1 MAIDRRDKVQML
13 RDENEALKVRNQQI
27 NVRLTRHQQAF
38 RALNQMDDTMRGL
51 SAEFDLAKLINNL
64 LSLALHACDSENG
77 SLILIDEE
85 SAELVF
91 ADVIGEARKQL
102 INHRINLGVG
112 IVGNVVTTREP
123 VLITDV
129 RKSAQWSSEV
139 DQIIGFKTN
148 ALMCAPLYND
158 DKTYGAIE
166 VINNSSKQDFDD
178 NDLAILRVTA
188 RFVSQAL
195 QKAEDITLLGVKQT

>member
-13 RDENEALKVRNQQI
+13 RDENEALKIRNQYI
-27 NVRLTRHQQAF
+27 NSRLTRHQQAF

-91 ADVIGEARKQL
+91 ADVIGEARQQL
-102 INHRINLGVG
+102 INHRINLDVG
-112 IVGNVVTTREP
+112 IVGQVVTTKEP
-123 VLITDV
+123 VLIADV
-129 RKSAQWSSEV
+129 RKSVQWSSEV

-166 VINNSSKQDFDD
+166 VVNNNSNDDFDD

-195 QKAEDITLLGVKQT
+195 QKAEDITLLGVKRT

>member
-166 VINNSSKQDFDD
+166 VVNNISTDGFDD

-188 RFVSQAL
+188 RYVGQAL
-195 QKAEDITLLGVKQT
+195 QKAEDITLMGVKQT